1 MTLDFIIDRPP
12 LSFPVPAYVPHL
24 FTEGEADM
32 RKQMPA
38 GEARPLGVSKKKF
51 ERGRHVAGAT
61 QKPTQKTVDTP
72 TQHVVDLHQVEAITP
87 TDPPAAPQQEKHM
100 ILTYKSSSKNGKQAY
115 YSGAALVQRFVVKG
129 FKGGVAPASFE
140 VVDGVFEEP
149 KVKAEKVKLTA
160 EERKAAKAAKPK
172 PTLAELA
179 QRAQDRAN
187 KLAAKAAEEAA
198 QPSM

>member
-1 MTLDFIIDRPP
+1 M
-12 LSFPVPAYVPHL
+12 
-24 FTEGEADM
+24 
-32 RKQMPA
+32 
-38 GEARPLGVSKKKF
+38 
-51 ERGRHVAGAT
+51 
-61 QKPTQKTVDTP
+61 
-72 TQHVVDLHQVEAITP
+72 P
-87 TDPPAAPQQEKHM
+87 TDPPAAPQQEKYM

-115 YSGAALVQRFVVKG
+115 YSGASLVQRFVVKG
-129 FKGGVAPASFE
+129 FKGGTAPASFE

>member
-1 MTLDFIIDRPP
+1 
-12 LSFPVPAYVPHL
+12 
-24 FTEGEADM
+24 
-32 RKQMPA
+32 
-38 GEARPLGVSKKKF
+38 
-51 ERGRHVAGAT
+51 
-61 QKPTQKTVDTP
+61 
-72 TQHVVDLHQVEAITP
+72 
-87 TDPPAAPQQEKHM
+87 M

-149 KVKAEKVKLTA
+149 KVKAEKVKLSA
-160 EERKAAKAAKPK
+160 EEKKAAAAERKAARAAKPK

-187 KLAAKAAEEAA
+187 KLAAKAAAEAA